1 MDGTGERGERSLRSL
16 PPRTP
21 PLVGW
26 YISALPRASGLQ
38 GEEILVGGGG
48 GEIFW
53 VDRKRDG
60 DDDEMTRRGGRLR
73 LLGSGAETAV
83 WAVNGGPVNALTV
96 EPIKLV
102 DREKKRASF
111 IRLCLENMA
120 DSPLIE
126 KRGLFFFLKPVF
138 LLLFQQTV
146 QFLFLE

>member
-1 MDGTGERGERSLRSL
+1 MDGTGERGGKEL
-16 PPRTP
+16 T
-21 PLVGW
+21 
-26 YISALPRASGLQ
+26 ISAAADAASRGVVHL
-38 GEEILVGGGG
+38 GASASFGTSGGGDFGGWVGGG
-48 GEIFW
+48 IFW

-102 DREKKRASF
+102 DREKKRPSF

-126 KRGLFFFLKPVF
+126 KRGLFFFETSLPFTLPTNRSIFVS
-138 LLLFQQTV
+138 
-146 QFLFLE
+146 